1 MISCGFER
9 VCYCLP
15 EIYTK
20 VHFMETF
27 LRAVHS
33 IIVLFPYLLV
43 QIVTRGGD
51 WAIQNYLIY
60 TVKSWLIFLPAVAL
74 GATFNVTSGY
84 FLQKLLVFPTE
95 TSGPAPAMPNRFG
108 TFVVLRV
115 VYGAGA
121 FLILTLLYVVW
132 PEPYWIYS
140 GIITLW
146 MWLWSYRSQ
155 RAVFTGTLRK
165 LPRVVRTTRVS
176 VFQVPRKS
184 KRLLRTLIG
193 QQHKRVRA

>member
-1 MISCGFER
+1 
-9 VCYCLP
+9 
-15 EIYTK
+15 
-20 VHFMETF
+20 METI

-33 IIVLFPYLLV
+33 IIVIFPYLLV

-60 TVKSWLIFLPAVAL
+60 SVNSWLIFLPAVAL

-84 FLQKLLVFPTE
+84 VLQKVLVFPTE
-95 TSGPAPAMPNRFG
+95 TSEPAPAMPNRFG
-108 TFVVLRV
+108 TFVVLRG

-121 FLILTLLYVVW
+121 FLVLTLLYTVW

-140 GIITLW
+140 GIITLL

-155 RAVFTGTLRK
+155 RDVFQGTLRQ
-165 LPRVVRTTRVS
+165 LPRVVRTTRIS
-176 VFQVPRKS
+176 VFQVPRKT
-184 KRLLRTLIG
+184 KRLLRRFIG